1 MKIIDSHAHIV
12 QYIAGIG
19 SGGEL
24 RSIGGGMARYANGQ
38 VVRMIPEQFHTDGV
52 SPEQLL
58 KSWMRTEGKSVLLQ
72 GNFYGFQNYYTWEAV
87 KKYPNRF
94 IGAASYDPYSLTG
107 MESGAFCL
115 KNWDLRLKS
124 SRSAPAPA

>member
-52 SPEQLL
+52 SPE
-58 KSWMRTEGKSVLLQ
+58 
-72 GNFYGFQNYYTWEAV
+72 
-87 KKYPNRF
+87 
-94 IGAASYDPYSLTG
+94 
-107 MESGAFCL
+107 
-115 KNWDLRLKS
+115 
-124 SRSAPAPA
+124 

>member
-38 VVRMIPEQFHTDGV
+38 VVRM
-52 SPEQLL
+52 
-58 KSWMRTEGKSVLLQ
+58 RTE
-72 GNFYGFQNYYTWEAV
+72 W
-87 KKYPNRF
+87 
-94 IGAASYDPYSLTG
+94 
-107 MESGAFCL
+107 
-115 KNWDLRLKS
+115 KNPCSFRETSTVFRIIIPGRL
-124 SRSAPAPA
+124 

>member
-58 KSWMRTEGKSVLLQ
+58 EIMDENGVEKSVLLQ

-94 IGAASYDPYSLTG
+94 IGAASYDPYSFDRDG
-107 MESGAFCL
+107 IRGQHR
-115 KNWDLRLKS
+115 LRRDGNPS
-124 SRSAPAPA
+124 

>member
-58 KSWMRTEGKSVLLQ
+58 ESWMRTE
-72 GNFYGFQNYYTWEAV
+72 W
-87 KKYPNRF
+87 
-94 IGAASYDPYSLTG
+94 
-107 MESGAFCL
+107 
-115 KNWDLRLKS
+115 KNPCSFRETSTVFRIIIPGRL
-124 SRSAPAPA
+124 

>member
-58 KSWMRTEGKSVLLQ
+58 EIMDENGVEKSVLLQ

-87 KKYPNRF
+87 KVSEPFYRRRQ
-94 IGAASYDPYSLTG
+94 L
-107 MESGAFCL
+107 
-115 KNWDLRLKS
+115 
-124 SRSAPAPA
+124 